1 MDSAFDF
8 ASPGG
13 MRMSD
18 FQEVG
23 LTGAKESQSIKELE
37 LEIVNIFR
45 EQMDMERMIERIKT
59 DLSLRTDFN
68 LIDGF
73 RFFDSDG
80 KSWVAASELKE
91 GLQFLEVFANDDD
104 LALFMKR
111 YDKDGDG
118 RLKYTEFCDS
128 FLPLD

>member
-1 MDSAFDF
+1 MESAFEF
-8 ASPGG
+8 ASPGA

-23 LTGAKESQSIKELE
+23 LTGARESQSMKELE
-37 LEIVNIFR
+37 LEVVNIFR
-45 EQMDMERMIERIKT
+45 EQMEMERTMERIKT

-80 KSWVAASELKE
+80 KSWVAASELKD
-91 GLQFLEVFANDDD
+91 GL
-104 LALFMKR
+104 
-111 YDKDGDG
+111 
-118 RLKYTEFCDS
+118 
-128 FLPLD
+128 